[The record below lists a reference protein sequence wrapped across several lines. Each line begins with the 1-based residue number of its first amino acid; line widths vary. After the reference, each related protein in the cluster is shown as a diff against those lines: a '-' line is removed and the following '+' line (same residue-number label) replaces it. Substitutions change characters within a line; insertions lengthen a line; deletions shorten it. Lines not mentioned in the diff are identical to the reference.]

1 MIACTPSATRL
12 RAATQHPAAARTATI
27 ALLLALS
34 ACATAPA
41 PVRAPVKGPA
51 VPTALPAGLD
61 RVIGKDARALEVL
74 LGKPDQDVREEGARK
89 LQFASGVCVLDAY
102 LYAKTPG
109 REPVVTWID
118 ARLPSGDDIDRAS
131 CIAALSRRAEAR

>member
-1 MIACTPSATRL
+1 MIARIPSAPRL
-12 RAATQHPAAARTATI
+12 RAITQHPAAARTATI
-27 ALLLALS
+27 AMLLVLS